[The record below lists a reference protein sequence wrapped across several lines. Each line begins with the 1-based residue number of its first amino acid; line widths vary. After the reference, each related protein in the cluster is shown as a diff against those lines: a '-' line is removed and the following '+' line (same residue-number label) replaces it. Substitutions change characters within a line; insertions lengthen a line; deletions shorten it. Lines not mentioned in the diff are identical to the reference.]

1 MSTTKKR
8 WTNDE
13 EQVVISKVKANPN
26 NLSKAFREASLEIN
40 RSANNIKLHWYI
52 KQRKRPALKDRCGS
66 CFMTYGYK
74 SLNINRKNVYTNTS
88 DNTITISMDKLQ
100 KILDILLEQ

>member
-1 MSTTKKR
+1 MSITRKR
-8 WTNDE
+8 WTDDE
-13 EQVVISKVKANPN
+13 EQVIISKVKANPN
-26 NLSKAFREASLEIN
+26 NLSKAFKEASLEIGK
-40 RSANNIKLHWYI
+40 SANNIRQHWYI
-52 KQRKRPALKDRCGS
+52 KKGKKAALKDRCGS

-74 SLNINRKNVYTNTS
+74 SLNINRKNVSINTS

>member
-1 MSTTKKR
+1 MRARRK
-8 WTNDE
+8 WTDDE
-13 EQVVISKVKANPN
+13 DKVIISKVKANPN
-26 NLSKAFREASLEIN
+26 NLSKAFREASSEIG
-40 RSANNIKLHWYI
+40 RSVGSIIQRWYT
-52 KQRKRPALKDRCGS
+52 KQRTRPALKDRCGS

-74 SLNINRKNVYTNTS
+74 SLNINRKNVFVNTS

>member
-8 WTNDE
+8 WTDDE

-26 NLSKAFREASLEIN
+26 NLSKAFREASLEICK
-40 RSANNIKLHWYI
+40 SANNIRQYWYI
-52 KQRKRPALKDRCGS
+52 KQRKRPALKDRCGN
-66 CFMTYGYK
+66 CFMTYGGK
-74 SLNINRKNVYTNTS
+74 SLNINRKNVCTNTS

>member
-8 WTNDE
+8 WTDDE

-40 RSANNIKLHWYI
+40 RSAHNIKLHWYT
-52 KQRKRPALKDRCGS
+52 KQRKRPALKDRCGN
-66 CFMTYGYK
+66 CFMTYGGK

>member
-1 MSTTKKR
+1 MSTRRR
-8 WTNDE
+8 WTDDE

-40 RSANNIKLHWYI
+40 RSVYSIRRHWYI
-52 KQRKRPALKDRCGS
+52 KKGKKAALKDRCGS
-66 CFMTYGYK
+66 CFMTYGGK
-74 SLNINRKNVYTNTS
+74 SLNINRKNVHINTS

>member
-1 MSTTKKR
+1 MSTHRR
-8 WTNDE
+8 WTDDE

-26 NLSKAFREASLEIN
+26 NLQKAFREASFEIG
-40 RSANNIKLHWYI
+40 RSVDCITQHWYT
-52 KQRKRPALKDRCGS
+52 KQRKRPALKDRCGN
-66 CFMTYGYK
+66 CFLTYGGK
-74 SLNINRKNVYTNTS
+74 SLNVNRKNVHINTS

>member
-1 MSTTKKR
+1 MSTLRR

-40 RSANNIKLHWYI
+40 RSAHNIKLHWYA
-52 KQRKRPALKDRCGS
+52 KQRKRPALKDRCGN
-66 CFMTYGYK
+66 CFLTYGGK
-74 SLNINRKNVYTNTS
+74 SLNINRKNVSINTS

>member
-1 MSTTKKR
+1 METLRK

-13 EQVVISKVKANPN
+13 EQVIISKVKANSN
-26 NLSKAFREASLEIN
+26 NLSKAFAEASSEIG
-40 RSANNIKLHWYI
+40 RSVDCIRQRWYT
-52 KQRKRPALKDRCGS
+52 KGRKRPALKDRCGH
-66 CFMTYGYK
+66 CFLTYGGK
-74 SLNINRKNVYTNTS
+74 SLNINRKNVYINTS

>member
-1 MSTTKKR
+1 METHRR

-26 NLSKAFREASLEIN
+26 NLSKAFREASLEIG
-40 RSANNIKLHWYI
+40 RSVGSIVQLWYT
-52 KQRKRPALKDRCGS
+52 KGRKKVALKDRCGH
-66 CFMTYGYK
+66 CFLTYGGK
-74 SLNINRKNVYTNTS
+74 SLNINRKNIHINTS

-100 KILDILLEQ
+100 RIFDILLEQ

>member
-1 MSTTKKR
+1 MSTFRR
-8 WTNDE
+8 WTDDE

-26 NLSKAFREASLEIN
+26 NLSKAFKEASSEIG
-40 RSANNIKLHWYI
+40 RTVGSIRQHWYI
-52 KQRKRPALKDRCGS
+52 KRGKKVALKDRCGN
-66 CFMTYGYK
+66 CFLTYGGK
-74 SLNINRKNVYTNTS
+74 SLNINRKNVSINTS

>member
-1 MSTTKKR
+1 MSTLRR
-8 WTNDE
+8 WTDDE

-40 RSANNIKLHWYI
+40 RSAYSIKIRWYT
-52 KQRKRPALKDRCGS
+52 KGRKKAALKDRCGS
-66 CFMTYGYK
+66 CFMTYGGK
-74 SLNINRKNVYTNTS
+74 SLNLNRKNVHVNTS
-88 DNTITISMDKLQ
+88 NNTITISMGKLQ

>member
-1 MSTTKKR
+1 MSTLRR
-8 WTNDE
+8 WTDDE

-26 NLSKAFREASLEIN
+26 NLSKAFEGASSEIG
-40 RSANNIKLHWYI
+40 RTVSSIRQCWYT
-52 KQRKRPALKDRCGS
+52 KRRKKDALKDRCGS

-74 SLNINRKNVYTNTS
+74 SLNINRKNVAINTS